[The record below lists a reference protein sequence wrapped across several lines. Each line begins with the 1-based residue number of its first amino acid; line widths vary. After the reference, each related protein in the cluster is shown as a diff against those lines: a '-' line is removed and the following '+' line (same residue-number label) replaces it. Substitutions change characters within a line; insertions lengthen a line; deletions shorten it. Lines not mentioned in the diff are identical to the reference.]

1 MPVSVVLDHPH
12 RHLIRRGLSGL
23 SEVIGTLILIVGLAA
38 LLAAFALIFFLI
50 DAVSATDP
58 VLDAKTAVALFAIA
72 TTVMVSALVVGIRLL
87 RGQRAPVLFLRRFG
101 YTEATQAITF
111 AVSKTIGRSWRLVTL
126 DDRAIAPVG
135 VAASTR
141 RVFRVGGAF
150 GRASMKVMSIV
161 STGSLYVAGGAAA
174 GMVALGFI
182 TVHRR
187 KDLHTLF
194 DYPRTT
200 FLGFPRPEMIRWDI
214 PTAFYFLLVI
224 IALAL
229 FLALFF
235 APAFAVALIAL
246 FPIVMFF
253 WWSASTLE
261 EAEKLKTAEVG
272 TPQEIEFARDLV
284 AKESRKLLAP
294 RLVVLSVASSVW
306 QLAVDRLADVASVL
320 LFDISEPTE
329 NLLWEI
335 EELTGRLGSRC
346 IFVGDYDRVQR
357 LAVRTLRQSESLDDH
372 VSMLLDGQEVLA
384 YVADRRGMKRFA
396 RALRNK
402 LQTVALA
409 S

>member
-12 RHLIRRGLSGL
+12 RHLLRRGLSGL
-23 SEVIGTLILIVGLAA
+23 TEVVGALILMVGLAA

-50 DAVSATDP
+50 DAVSSADP
-58 VLDAKTAVALFAIA
+58 VLDGKTAVALFAIA

-87 RGQRAPVLFLRRFG
+87 RGKRAPVLFLRRFG

-135 VAASTR
+135 VAAGTR
-141 RVFRVGGAF
+141 RFFRVGGAS
-150 GRASMKVMSIV
+150 GRASMKVMTSV
-161 STGSLYVAGGAAA
+161 STASLYVAGGAVA
-174 GMVALGFI
+174 GMVALGLI
-182 TVHRR
+182 TVHRH
-187 KDLHTLF
+187 KNLHTLF

-200 FLGFPRPEMIRWDI
+200 LLGFPRPEVIRWDI
-214 PTAFYFLLVI
+214 PTVFYFLLAI
-224 IALAL
+224 MALAL

-246 FPIVMFF
+246 LPIIMFF
-253 WWSASTLE
+253 WWSADTLE
-261 EAEKLKTAEVG
+261 RAEKLKTAEVG
-272 TPQEIEFARDLV
+272 TSQEIELARALI

-294 RLVVLSVASSVW
+294 RLVVLSVASSIW
-306 QLAVDRLADVASVL
+306 QQAVGRLAGVASVL
-320 LFDISEPTE
+320 LFDISEPTD

-335 EELTGRLGSRC
+335 EELTGRFGSRC
-346 IFVGDYDRVQR
+346 IFVGEYDRVQR
-357 LAVRTLRQSESLDDH
+357 LAGITIRQPESLDYH
-372 VSMLLDGQEVLA
+372 VSKLLHDQEVLA